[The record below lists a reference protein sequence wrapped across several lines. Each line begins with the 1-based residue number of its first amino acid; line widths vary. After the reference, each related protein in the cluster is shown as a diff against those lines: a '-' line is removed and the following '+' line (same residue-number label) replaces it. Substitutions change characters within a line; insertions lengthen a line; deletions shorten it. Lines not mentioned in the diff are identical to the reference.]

1 MPPPLTQNHKGFKLN
16 LLTCFVLAT
25 LPVVAS
31 AAGSTITITDTI
43 KTDKTFDG
51 EVEFTLALPDTTR
64 FIVVDDHQHVKLT
77 NGDPNGVWTFT
88 SVLDRQIYVGKDASL
103 TFDVSK
109 AIFNHPDADI
119 FNLAGSGE
127 SEYTDVT
134 FTGDVEFNDISGTLM
149 YTGNGNP
156 SYPKGI
162 RFDVQGNLLVNG
174 GALEHDTIDGSYLT
188 PIWLKYMSSFHAGS
202 MTVQNLTFSK
212 QSNAWG
218 TNYSAMHNWGTD
230 VRIDRDL
237 VIDNLNFAG
246 KAWYSGGLI
255 NEVGIDS
262 AYPDAGRALV
272 EIGGNVRIS
281 GLKSTVDNSGNPTP
295 FLFGVNNEGGG
306 VLVTG
311 DVAIST
317 LEAEKGY
324 TIGLQNVT
332 VTDRSETEFR
342 HGDFSAKSLTI
353 TDLSNNETGVYGIY
367 HSSQGKFDVAE
378 GITIANLNA
387 PNGEAI
393 GLEADNLVIDSGL
406 IISNIQGQT
415 AYAVVADPTADD
427 GIAITTNSG
436 VVNRIE
442 GDMATAVYVDPDS
455 TEVSFGKLSADFNGV
470 ESGLTGGTDTSAS
483 EATQGKGGILSL
495 SFANKA
501 KWTVTK
507 NSTLTSLNMDKG
519 VLGVDINLTD
529 GAQDGTTQ
537 VDVQGDAKGTF
548 DVALNITGQ
557 AGADF
562 TKSEDWFLQQTSG
575 VLSVGDVTYQNGG
588 ALAYS
593 VAFFEDGAAPDAEG
607 SSTST
612 GNKGQWHVVLAPE
625 DPGEPDVPPVTPE
638 VEQALVL
645 GASVNQGLGML
656 SETEDLRMRMG
667 DIRNGDTDGLWVR
680 TYARKDSAHGS
691 FGNGFEQDT
700 YGIHLGADHVVKSGS
715 DASWLFGGAFHYGQS
730 DMDGTADAA
739 GGSADVD
746 QYTFK
751 AYATYMKDNGA
762 FVDMV
767 LHAGYYDTELTGL
780 ANSKMAGFK
789 ADYSNWGYGVSAEAG
804 HRFEFGETASAW
816 YVEPTAQLTWFHAEG
831 KDFTTSTGL
840 AVSQGDADFITGR
853 LGAAMGKTFALGT
866 DSDPMASYFSI
877 GLKGGMLYQFDG
889 DQTITAHGTDGA
901 TVHCDAMDLKG
912 ARAYYGLTADW
923 KIDDAWRVYGQ
934 ISREEGSG
942 YTKDF
947 DASIGVRYAF

>member
-1 MPPPLTQNHKGFKLN
+1 MVGVRSNDTDEASRLKVGNTILIHDSTFSGSNPFVIQLMNSDIESKN
-16 LLTCFVLAT
+16 LKFENIKRT
-25 LPVVAS
+25 
-31 AAGSTITITDTI
+31 STSNGPFYLLGLMGNSSKVRSDNVDIV
-43 KTDKTFDG
+43 
-51 EVEFTLALPDTTR
+51 EVESDTGFLAIAIDSSDSAL
-64 FIVVDDHQHVKLT
+64 
-77 NGDPNGVWTFT
+77 N
-88 SVLDRQIYVGKDASL
+88 VGNVNIENL
-103 TFDVSK
+103 K
-109 AIFNHPDADI
+109 AKN
-119 FNLAGSGE
+119 
-127 SEYTDVT
+127 
-134 FTGDVEFNDISGTLM
+134 
-149 YTGNGNP
+149 
-156 SYPKGI
+156 
-162 RFDVQGNLLVNG
+162 
-174 GALEHDTIDGSYLT
+174 GSYLT
-188 PIWLKYMSSFHAGS
+188 
-202 MTVQNLTFSK
+202 
-212 QSNAWG
+212 
-218 TNYSAMHNWGTD
+218 YSAGISSSGSVTATNEIRISNLESNTD
-230 VRIDRDL
+230 DLFAVYAEGEKDTGQTYLSSLQTETLTIKNVKSLEKSAAGILSDLGKFNIKSIAIDGVSAKVDAAGVVLSNISRDSDFGH
-237 VIDNLNFAG
+237 IKISNI
-246 KAWYSGGLI
+246 SGG
-255 NEVGIDS
+255 VS
-262 AYPDAGRALV
+262 S
-272 EIGGNVRIS
+272 S
-281 GLKSTVDNSGNPTP
+281 GL
-295 FLFGVNNEGGG
+295 
-306 VLVTG
+306 
-311 DVAIST
+311 
-317 LEAEKGY
+317 
-324 TIGLQNVT
+324 Q
-332 VTDRSETEFR
+332 
-342 HGDFSAKSLTI
+342 
-353 TDLSNNETGVYGIY
+353 
-367 HSSQGKFDVAE
+367 
-378 GITIANLNA
+378 
-387 PNGEAI
+387 
-393 GLEADNLVIDSGL
+393 ADNLTLSNGL
-406 IISNIQGQT
+406 EISNITSESGN
-415 AYAVVADPTADD
+415 AAAIVAMPVHEDDPGLVVNATP
-427 GIAITTNSG
+427 GIAN
-436 VVNRIE
+436 VIE
-442 GDMATAVYVDPDS
+442 GDLLTLSHS
-455 TEVSFGKLSADFNGV
+455 TDQTKGKLTASFDGQA
-470 ESGLTGGTDTSAS
+470 SSLTGATFTQMDETSDQGTINLAF
-483 EATQGKGGILSL
+483 K
-495 SFANKA
+495 NKA
-501 KWTVTK
+501 KWTVTQ

-519 VLGVDINLTD
+519 VLSVDINLTD

-537 VDVQGDAKGTF
+537 VDVQGEAKGTF

-575 VLSVGDVTYQNGG
+575 VLTVGDVTYQNGG

-593 VAFFEDGAAPDAEG
+593 VAFFEDGAALDAEG

-638 VEQALVL
+638 VEQVLAL

-700 YGIHLGADHVVKSGS
+700 YGIHLGADHVVKAGN

-762 FVDMV
+762 FVDLV

-780 ANSKMAGFK
+780 ANNKMAGFK
-789 ADYSNWGYGVSAEAG
+789 ADYSNWGYGISAEAG

-866 DSDPMASYFSI
+866 DSDPLASYFSV

-889 DQTITAHGTDGA
+889 DQTITAHGTDDA

-942 YTKDF
+942 YTKDY

>member
-1 MPPPLTQNHKGFKLN
+1 MVGVRSNDTDEASRLKVGNTILIHDSTFSGSNPFVIQLMNSDIESKN
-16 LLTCFVLAT
+16 LKFENIKRT
-25 LPVVAS
+25 
-31 AAGSTITITDTI
+31 STSNGPFYLLGLMGNSSKVRSDNVDIV
-43 KTDKTFDG
+43 
-51 EVEFTLALPDTTR
+51 EVESDTGFLAIAIDSSDSAL
-64 FIVVDDHQHVKLT
+64 
-77 NGDPNGVWTFT
+77 N
-88 SVLDRQIYVGKDASL
+88 VGNVNIENL
-103 TFDVSK
+103 K
-109 AIFNHPDADI
+109 AKN
-119 FNLAGSGE
+119 
-127 SEYTDVT
+127 
-134 FTGDVEFNDISGTLM
+134 
-149 YTGNGNP
+149 
-156 SYPKGI
+156 
-162 RFDVQGNLLVNG
+162 
-174 GALEHDTIDGSYLT
+174 GSYLT
-188 PIWLKYMSSFHAGS
+188 
-202 MTVQNLTFSK
+202 
-212 QSNAWG
+212 
-218 TNYSAMHNWGTD
+218 YSAGISSSGSVTATNEIRISNLESNTD
-230 VRIDRDL
+230 DLFAVYAEGEKDTGQTYLSSLQTETLTIKNVKSLEKSAAGILSDLGKFNIKSIAIDGVSAKVDA
-237 VIDNLNFAG
+237 AG
-246 KAWYSGGLI
+246 VVLSNISQDSDFGHIKISNISGG
-255 NEVGIDS
+255 VS
-262 AYPDAGRALV
+262 S
-272 EIGGNVRIS
+272 S
-281 GLKSTVDNSGNPTP
+281 GL
-295 FLFGVNNEGGG
+295 
-306 VLVTG
+306 
-311 DVAIST
+311 
-317 LEAEKGY
+317 
-324 TIGLQNVT
+324 Q
-332 VTDRSETEFR
+332 
-342 HGDFSAKSLTI
+342 
-353 TDLSNNETGVYGIY
+353 
-367 HSSQGKFDVAE
+367 
-378 GITIANLNA
+378 
-387 PNGEAI
+387 
-393 GLEADNLVIDSGL
+393 ADNLTLSNGL
-406 IISNIQGQT
+406 EISNITSESGN
-415 AYAVVADPTADD
+415 AAAIVAMPVHEDDPGLVVNATP
-427 GIAITTNSG
+427 GIAN
-436 VVNRIE
+436 VIE
-442 GDMATAVYVDPDS
+442 GDLLTLSHS
-455 TEVSFGKLSADFNGV
+455 TDQTKGKLTASFDGQA
-470 ESGLTGGTDTSAS
+470 SSLTGATFTQMDETSDQGTINLAF
-483 EATQGKGGILSL
+483 K
-495 SFANKA
+495 NKA

-519 VLGVDINLTD
+519 VLSVDINLTD

-537 VDVQGDAKGTF
+537 VDVQGEAKGTF

-575 VLSVGDVTYQNGG
+575 VLTVGDVTYQNGG

-593 VAFFEDGAAPDAEG
+593 VAFFEDGAALDAEG

-638 VEQALVL
+638 VEQVLAL

-700 YGIHLGADHVVKSGS
+700 YGIHLGADHVEKAGN
-715 DASWLFGGAFHYGQS
+715 DASWLIGGAFHYGQS
-730 DMDGTADAA
+730 DMDGAADAA

-762 FVDMV
+762 FVDLV

-780 ANSKMAGFK
+780 ANNKMAGFK
-789 ADYSNWGYGVSAEAG
+789 ADYSNWGYGISAEAG

-866 DSDPMASYFSI
+866 DSDPLASYFSV

-942 YTKDF
+942 YTKDY

>member
-1 MPPPLTQNHKGFKLN
+1 MEHFSTAPNSDKTNEPSTLTIGNN
-16 LLTCFVLAT
+16 LLIHDATFSGSGPYVIQLQNSDIVAKNIKFENIKRTSTSNGPFYLLGLMGNSSNVKSDNVDIVEVESDTGFLAIAIDLPDST
-25 LPVVAS
+25 LTVKNINIDNLKAKRGSRLNYSAGISSSGSVTATNEIRMSNLEANTDDLYAVYAAGLTDEDTGQTYLSNLQTETLTITTVTSLEKS
-31 AAGSTITITDTI
+31 AAGLLSDLGKINI
-43 KTDKTFDG
+43 KSIAIDG
-51 EVEFTLALPDTTR
+51 VNAKIDAAG
-64 FIVVDDHQHVKLT
+64 VVLT
-77 NGDPNGVWTFT
+77 NLSQDSDFGHIKISN
-88 SVLDRQIYVGKDASL
+88 
-103 TFDVSK
+103 
-109 AIFNHPDADI
+109 
-119 FNLAGSGE
+119 
-127 SEYTDVT
+127 
-134 FTGDVEFNDISGTLM
+134 ISG
-149 YTGNGNP
+149 G
-156 SYPKGI
+156 
-162 RFDVQGNLLVNG
+162 V
-174 GALEHDTIDGSYLT
+174 
-188 PIWLKYMSSFHAGS
+188 
-202 MTVQNLTFSK
+202 
-212 QSNAWG
+212 
-218 TNYSAMHNWGTD
+218 SA
-230 VRIDRDL
+230 
-237 VIDNLNFAG
+237 
-246 KAWYSGGLI
+246 
-255 NEVGIDS
+255 
-262 AYPDAGRALV
+262 
-272 EIGGNVRIS
+272 S
-281 GLKSTVDNSGNPTP
+281 GL
-295 FLFGVNNEGGG
+295 
-306 VLVTG
+306 
-311 DVAIST
+311 
-317 LEAEKGY
+317 
-324 TIGLQNVT
+324 Q
-332 VTDRSETEFR
+332 
-342 HGDFSAKSLTI
+342 
-353 TDLSNNETGVYGIY
+353 
-367 HSSQGKFDVAE
+367 
-378 GITIANLNA
+378 
-387 PNGEAI
+387 
-393 GLEADNLVIDSGL
+393 ADNLTLSNGL
-406 IISNIQGQT
+406 EISNITSESGN
-415 AYAVVADPTADD
+415 ASAIVAMPVHEGDPGLVVNATP
-427 GIAITTNSG
+427 GIAN
-436 VVNRIE
+436 VIE
-442 GDMATAVYVDPDS
+442 GDLLTLSNPAEQTK
-455 TEVSFGKLSADFNGV
+455 GKLTASFDGQT
-470 ESGLTGGTDTSAS
+470 SSLTGATFTQMDETSDQGTINLAF
-483 EATQGKGGILSL
+483 K
-495 SFANKA
+495 NKA

-507 NSTLTSLNMDKG
+507 NSALTSLNMDKG

-537 VDVQGDAKGTF
+537 VDVQGEAKGTF
-548 DVALNITGQ
+548 DVALNITGE

-562 TKSEDWFLQQTSG
+562 TKSEDWFLQQNSG
-575 VLSVGDVTYQNGG
+575 VLTVGDVTYQNGG

-625 DPGEPDVPPVTPE
+625 EPGEPDVPPVTPE
-638 VEQALVL
+638 VEQVLAL

-700 YGIHLGADHVVKSGS
+700 YGIHLGADHVMKAGS

-762 FVDMV
+762 FVDLV

-804 HRFEFGETASAW
+804 HRFEFGESATAW

-866 DSDPMASYFSI
+866 DSDPMASYFSV

-942 YTKDF
+942 YSKDY

>member
-1 MPPPLTQNHKGFKLN
+1 MVYSLSLSLSLGVPVSEAAVIDLNQVSGNEIVLTEDSSLLQSYLPTIPKGETFAIKGKHTFTIGPSDASAMVDTYANATLQVEGSLSLIGNEAFGAMHTNQGSTIAIDEDLFISGTFKYCSSGIELVGVRSDTTIKPSTLTIGNN
-16 LLTCFVLAT
+16 LLIHDAT
-25 LPVVAS
+25 FSGSGPYVIQLQNSDIDAKTIIKFENIKRTATSNGPFYLLGLMGNSSNVKAEGIEFLEVNSDTGFRAIEIGLPDSTLEVGYIDINNLTAKNGSYLEYSAGISSAGSVTATNEIRISNLEANTDDLFAVYAKGLTEKDTGQTYLSSLQTETLTIKNVKSLEKS
-31 AAGSTITITDTI
+31 AAGILSDLGKFNI
-43 KTDKTFDG
+43 KSIAIDG
-51 EVEFTLALPDTTR
+51 VSAKVNAAG
-64 FIVVDDHQHVKLT
+64 VVLSNISRDSDFGHIKIS
-77 NGDPNGVWTFT
+77 N
-88 SVLDRQIYVGKDASL
+88 
-103 TFDVSK
+103 
-109 AIFNHPDADI
+109 
-119 FNLAGSGE
+119 
-127 SEYTDVT
+127 
-134 FTGDVEFNDISGTLM
+134 ISG
-149 YTGNGNP
+149 G
-156 SYPKGI
+156 
-162 RFDVQGNLLVNG
+162 V
-174 GALEHDTIDGSYLT
+174 
-188 PIWLKYMSSFHAGS
+188 SS
-202 MTVQNLTFSK
+202 
-212 QSNAWG
+212 
-218 TNYSAMHNWGTD
+218 
-230 VRIDRDL
+230 
-237 VIDNLNFAG
+237 
-246 KAWYSGGLI
+246 
-255 NEVGIDS
+255 
-262 AYPDAGRALV
+262 
-272 EIGGNVRIS
+272 S
-281 GLKSTVDNSGNPTP
+281 GL
-295 FLFGVNNEGGG
+295 
-306 VLVTG
+306 
-311 DVAIST
+311 
-317 LEAEKGY
+317 
-324 TIGLQNVT
+324 Q
-332 VTDRSETEFR
+332 
-342 HGDFSAKSLTI
+342 
-353 TDLSNNETGVYGIY
+353 
-367 HSSQGKFDVAE
+367 
-378 GITIANLNA
+378 
-387 PNGEAI
+387 
-393 GLEADNLVIDSGL
+393 ADNLTLSNGL
-406 IISNIQGQT
+406 EISNITSESGN
-415 AYAVVADPTADD
+415 AAAIVAMPVHEDDPGLVVNTTP
-427 GIAITTNSG
+427 GIAN
-436 VVNRIE
+436 VIE
-442 GDMATAVYVDPDS
+442 GDLLTLSDS
-455 TEVSFGKLSADFNGV
+455 TDQTKQTKGKLTASFDGQA
-470 ESGLTGGTDTSAS
+470 SSLTGATFTQMDETSDQGTINLAF
-483 EATQGKGGILSL
+483 K
-495 SFANKA
+495 NKA

-519 VLGVDINLTD
+519 VLSVDINLTD

-537 VDVQGDAKGTF
+537 VDVQGEAKGTF

-593 VAFFEDGAAPDAEG
+593 VAFFEDGAALDAEG

-638 VEQALVL
+638 VEQVLAL

-700 YGIHLGADHVVKSGS
+700 YGIHLGADHVVKAGN

-762 FVDMV
+762 FVDLV

-780 ANSKMAGFK
+780 ANNKMAGFK
-789 ADYSNWGYGVSAEAG
+789 ADYSNWGYGISAEAG

-853 LGAAMGKTFALGT
+853 LGAALGKTFALGT
-866 DSDPMASYFSI
+866 DSDPMASYFSV

-942 YTKDF
+942 YTKDY

>member
-1 MPPPLTQNHKGFKLN
+1 MVGVRSNDTDEASRLKVGNTILIHDSTFGGYNPFVIQLMNSDIESKN
-16 LLTCFVLAT
+16 LKFENIKRT
-25 LPVVAS
+25 
-31 AAGSTITITDTI
+31 STSNGPFYLLGLMGNSSEVRSDNVDIV
-43 KTDKTFDG
+43 
-51 EVEFTLALPDTTR
+51 EVESDTGFLAIAIDSPDSA
-64 FIVVDDHQHVKLT
+64 L
-77 NGDPNGVWTFT
+77 N
-88 SVLDRQIYVGKDASL
+88 VGNVNIENL
-103 TFDVSK
+103 K
-109 AIFNHPDADI
+109 AKN
-119 FNLAGSGE
+119 
-127 SEYTDVT
+127 
-134 FTGDVEFNDISGTLM
+134 
-149 YTGNGNP
+149 
-156 SYPKGI
+156 
-162 RFDVQGNLLVNG
+162 
-174 GALEHDTIDGSYLT
+174 GSYLT
-188 PIWLKYMSSFHAGS
+188 
-202 MTVQNLTFSK
+202 
-212 QSNAWG
+212 
-218 TNYSAMHNWGTD
+218 YSAG
-230 VRIDRDL
+230 ISS
-237 VIDNLNFAG
+237 
-246 KAWYSGGLI
+246 SGSVTAT
-255 NEVGIDS
+255 NEI
-262 AYPDAGRALV
+262 
-272 EIGGNVRIS
+272 RIS
-281 GLKSTVDNSGNPTP
+281 NLESNTDDLFAVYAGGEKDTGRTYLSSLQTETLTIKNVKSLEKSAAGILSDLGKFNIKSIAIDGVSAKVDAAGVVLSNISQDSD
-295 FLFGVNNEGGG
+295 FGHIKISNISGG
-306 VLVTG
+306 VL
-311 DVAIST
+311 SS
-317 LEAEKGY
+317 
-324 TIGLQNVT
+324 GLQ
-332 VTDRSETEFR
+332 
-342 HGDFSAKSLTI
+342 
-353 TDLSNNETGVYGIY
+353 
-367 HSSQGKFDVAE
+367 
-378 GITIANLNA
+378 
-387 PNGEAI
+387 
-393 GLEADNLVIDSGL
+393 ADNLTLSNGL
-406 IISNIQGQT
+406 EISNITSESGN
-415 AYAVVADPTADD
+415 AAAIVAMPVHEDDPGLVVNATP
-427 GIAITTNSG
+427 GIAN
-436 VVNRIE
+436 VIE
-442 GDMATAVYVDPDS
+442 GDLLTLSHS
-455 TEVSFGKLSADFNGV
+455 TDQTKGKLTASFDGQA
-470 ESGLTGGTDTSAS
+470 SSLTGATFTQMDETSDQGTINLAF
-483 EATQGKGGILSL
+483 K
-495 SFANKA
+495 NKA
-501 KWTVTK
+501 KWTVTQ

-519 VLGVDINLTD
+519 VLSVDINLTD

-537 VDVQGDAKGTF
+537 VDVQGEAKGTF

-575 VLSVGDVTYQNGG
+575 VLTVGDVTYQNGG

-593 VAFFEDGAAPDAEG
+593 VAFFEDGAALDAEG

-638 VEQALVL
+638 VEQVLAL

-667 DIRNGDTDGLWVR
+667 NIRNGDTDGLWVR

-700 YGIHLGADHVVKSGS
+700 YGIHLGADHVVKAGN

-762 FVDMV
+762 FVDLV

-780 ANSKMAGFK
+780 ANSKMTGFK
-789 ADYSNWGYGVSAEAG
+789 ADYSNWGYGVSAEVG
-804 HRFEFGETASAW
+804 HRFEFGESASAW

-866 DSDPMASYFSI
+866 DSDPLASYFSV

-942 YTKDF
+942 YTKDY

>member
-1 MPPPLTQNHKGFKLN
+1 MPVSEAAVIDLDQVSGNEIVLTEDSSLLQSALPTIARGDTFSVKGKYTVTIGPAADVWQIVSTNANVKLNIEGSLLLLADKDNPVSGGIHTNNGTVIDVGEDLTISGGFKL
-16 LLTCFVLAT
+16 
-25 LPVVAS
+25 
-31 AAGSTITITDTI
+31 AGSAIELVGVRSNDTDEASRLKVGNTLLIHDSTFSGSSPFVIQLINSDIESKNLKFENI
-43 KTDKTFDG
+43 K
-51 EVEFTLALPDTTR
+51 R
-64 FIVVDDHQHVKLT
+64 
-77 NGDPNGVWTFT
+77 TFT
-88 SVLDRQIYVGKDASL
+88 SNGPFYLLGLMGNSSKVRSDNVDIVEVESDTEFLAIAIDLPDSALNVGNVNIENL
-103 TFDVSK
+103 K
-109 AIFNHPDADI
+109 AKN
-119 FNLAGSGE
+119 
-127 SEYTDVT
+127 
-134 FTGDVEFNDISGTLM
+134 
-149 YTGNGNP
+149 
-156 SYPKGI
+156 
-162 RFDVQGNLLVNG
+162 
-174 GALEHDTIDGSYLT
+174 GSYLT
-188 PIWLKYMSSFHAGS
+188 
-202 MTVQNLTFSK
+202 
-212 QSNAWG
+212 
-218 TNYSAMHNWGTD
+218 YSAGISSSGSVTATNEIRISNLEANTD
-230 VRIDRDL
+230 DLFAVYAEGEKDTGQTYLSCLQTETLTIKNVKSLEKSAAGILSDLGKFNIKSIAIDGVSAKVDA
-237 VIDNLNFAG
+237 AG
-246 KAWYSGGLI
+246 VVLSNISQDSDFGHIKISNISGG
-255 NEVGIDS
+255 VS
-262 AYPDAGRALV
+262 S
-272 EIGGNVRIS
+272 S
-281 GLKSTVDNSGNPTP
+281 GL
-295 FLFGVNNEGGG
+295 
-306 VLVTG
+306 
-311 DVAIST
+311 
-317 LEAEKGY
+317 
-324 TIGLQNVT
+324 Q
-332 VTDRSETEFR
+332 
-342 HGDFSAKSLTI
+342 
-353 TDLSNNETGVYGIY
+353 
-367 HSSQGKFDVAE
+367 
-378 GITIANLNA
+378 
-387 PNGEAI
+387 
-393 GLEADNLVIDSGL
+393 ADNLTLSNGL
-406 IISNIQGQT
+406 EISNITSESGN
-415 AYAVVADPTADD
+415 AAAIVAMPVHEDDPGLVVNATP
-427 GIAITTNSG
+427 GIAN
-436 VVNRIE
+436 VIE
-442 GDMATAVYVDPDS
+442 GDLLTLSHS
-455 TEVSFGKLSADFNGV
+455 TDQTKGKLTASFDGQA
-470 ESGLTGGTDTSAS
+470 SSLTGATFTQMDETSDQGTINLAF
-483 EATQGKGGILSL
+483 K
-495 SFANKA
+495 NKA
-501 KWTVTK
+501 KWTVTQ

-519 VLGVDINLTD
+519 VLNVDINLTD

-537 VDVQGDAKGTF
+537 VDVQGEAKGTF
-548 DVALNITGQ
+548 DVGLNISGQ

-575 VLSVGDVTYQNGG
+575 VLTVGDVTYQNGG

-638 VEQALVL
+638 VEQVLAL

-700 YGIHLGADHVVKSGS
+700 YGIHLGADHVVKAGN
-715 DASWLFGGAFHYGQS
+715 DASWLIGGAFHYGQS

-762 FVDMV
+762 FVDLV

-780 ANSKMAGFK
+780 ANSKMTGFK
-789 ADYSNWGYGVSAEAG
+789 ADYSNWGYGVSAEVG
-804 HRFEFGETASAW
+804 HRFEFGESASAW

-866 DSDPMASYFSI
+866 DSDPLASYLSV

-901 TVHCDAMDLKG
+901 IVHCDAMDLKG

-942 YTKDF
+942 YTKDY

>member
-1 MPPPLTQNHKGFKLN
+1 MPVSEAAVIDLDQVSGNEIVLTEDSSLLQSALPTIARGDTFSVKGKYTVTIGPAADVWQIVSTNANVKLNIEGSLLLLADKDNPVSGGIHTNNGTVIDVGEDLTISGGFKL
-16 LLTCFVLAT
+16 
-25 LPVVAS
+25 
-31 AAGSTITITDTI
+31 AGSAIELVGVRSNDTDEASRLKVGNTLLIHDSTFSGSSPFVIQLINSDIESKNLKFENI
-43 KTDKTFDG
+43 K
-51 EVEFTLALPDTTR
+51 R
-64 FIVVDDHQHVKLT
+64 
-77 NGDPNGVWTFT
+77 TFT
-88 SVLDRQIYVGKDASL
+88 SNGPFYLLGLMGNSSKVRSDNVDIVEVESDTGFLAIAIDLPDSALNVGNVNIENL
-103 TFDVSK
+103 K
-109 AIFNHPDADI
+109 AKN
-119 FNLAGSGE
+119 
-127 SEYTDVT
+127 
-134 FTGDVEFNDISGTLM
+134 
-149 YTGNGNP
+149 
-156 SYPKGI
+156 
-162 RFDVQGNLLVNG
+162 
-174 GALEHDTIDGSYLT
+174 GSYLT
-188 PIWLKYMSSFHAGS
+188 
-202 MTVQNLTFSK
+202 
-212 QSNAWG
+212 
-218 TNYSAMHNWGTD
+218 YSAGISSSGSVTATNEIRISNLEANTD
-230 VRIDRDL
+230 DLFAVYAEGEKDTGQTYLSCLQTETLTIKNVKSLEKSAAGILSDLGKFNIKSIAIDGVSAKVDA
-237 VIDNLNFAG
+237 AG
-246 KAWYSGGLI
+246 VVLSNISQDSDFGHIKISNISGG
-255 NEVGIDS
+255 VS
-262 AYPDAGRALV
+262 S
-272 EIGGNVRIS
+272 S
-281 GLKSTVDNSGNPTP
+281 GL
-295 FLFGVNNEGGG
+295 
-306 VLVTG
+306 
-311 DVAIST
+311 
-317 LEAEKGY
+317 
-324 TIGLQNVT
+324 Q
-332 VTDRSETEFR
+332 
-342 HGDFSAKSLTI
+342 
-353 TDLSNNETGVYGIY
+353 
-367 HSSQGKFDVAE
+367 
-378 GITIANLNA
+378 
-387 PNGEAI
+387 
-393 GLEADNLVIDSGL
+393 ADNLTLSNGL
-406 IISNIQGQT
+406 EISNITSESGN
-415 AYAVVADPTADD
+415 AAAIVAMPVHEDDPGLVVNATP
-427 GIAITTNSG
+427 GIAN
-436 VVNRIE
+436 VIE
-442 GDMATAVYVDPDS
+442 GDLLTLSHS
-455 TEVSFGKLSADFNGV
+455 TDQTKGKLTASFDGQA
-470 ESGLTGGTDTSAS
+470 SSLTGATFTQMDETSDQGTINLAF
-483 EATQGKGGILSL
+483 K
-495 SFANKA
+495 NKA
-501 KWTVTK
+501 KWTVTQ

-519 VLGVDINLTD
+519 VLNVDINLTD

-537 VDVQGDAKGTF
+537 VDVQGEAKGTF
-548 DVALNITGQ
+548 DVGLNISGQ

-575 VLSVGDVTYQNGG
+575 VLTVGDVTYQNGG

-638 VEQALVL
+638 VEQVLAL

-700 YGIHLGADHVVKSGS
+700 YGIHLGADHVVKAGN
-715 DASWLFGGAFHYGQS
+715 DASWLIGGAFHYGQS

-762 FVDMV
+762 FVDLV

-780 ANSKMAGFK
+780 ANSKMTGFK
-789 ADYSNWGYGVSAEAG
+789 ADYSNWGYGVSAEVG
-804 HRFEFGETASAW
+804 HRFEFGESASAW

-866 DSDPMASYFSI
+866 DSDPLASYLSV

-901 TVHCDAMDLKG
+901 IVHCDAMDLKG

-942 YTKDF
+942 YTKDY

>member
-1 MPPPLTQNHKGFKLN
+1 MYFEKSKVAKAVGGIFSLSLSLSLGVPVSEAAVIDLDQVSGNEIVLTEDSSLLQSALPTIARGDTFSVKGKYTLTIGPAADVWQIVSTNANVKLNIEGSLLLLADKDNPVSGGIHTNNGTVIDVGEDLTISGGFKL
-16 LLTCFVLAT
+16 
-25 LPVVAS
+25 
-31 AAGSTITITDTI
+31 AGSAIELVGVRSNDTDEASRLKVGNTLLIHDSTFSGSSPFVIQLINSDIESKNLKFENI
-43 KTDKTFDG
+43 KRTSTSNGPFYLLGLMGNSSKVRSDNVDIV
-51 EVEFTLALPDTTR
+51 EVESDTGFLAIAIDLPDSA
-64 FIVVDDHQHVKLT
+64 L
-77 NGDPNGVWTFT
+77 N
-88 SVLDRQIYVGKDASL
+88 VGNVNIENL
-103 TFDVSK
+103 K
-109 AIFNHPDADI
+109 AKN
-119 FNLAGSGE
+119 
-127 SEYTDVT
+127 
-134 FTGDVEFNDISGTLM
+134 
-149 YTGNGNP
+149 
-156 SYPKGI
+156 
-162 RFDVQGNLLVNG
+162 
-174 GALEHDTIDGSYLT
+174 GSYLT
-188 PIWLKYMSSFHAGS
+188 
-202 MTVQNLTFSK
+202 
-212 QSNAWG
+212 
-218 TNYSAMHNWGTD
+218 YSAGISSSGSVTATNEIRISNLEANTD
-230 VRIDRDL
+230 DLFAVYAEGEKDTGQTYLSSLQTETLTIKNVKSLEKSAAGILSDLGKFNIKSIAIDGVSAKVDA
-237 VIDNLNFAG
+237 AG
-246 KAWYSGGLI
+246 VVLSNISQDSDFGHIKISNISGG
-255 NEVGIDS
+255 VS
-262 AYPDAGRALV
+262 S
-272 EIGGNVRIS
+272 S
-281 GLKSTVDNSGNPTP
+281 GL
-295 FLFGVNNEGGG
+295 
-306 VLVTG
+306 
-311 DVAIST
+311 
-317 LEAEKGY
+317 
-324 TIGLQNVT
+324 Q
-332 VTDRSETEFR
+332 
-342 HGDFSAKSLTI
+342 
-353 TDLSNNETGVYGIY
+353 
-367 HSSQGKFDVAE
+367 
-378 GITIANLNA
+378 
-387 PNGEAI
+387 
-393 GLEADNLVIDSGL
+393 ADNLTLSNGL
-406 IISNIQGQT
+406 EISNITSESGN
-415 AYAVVADPTADD
+415 AAAIVAMPVHEDDPGLVVNTTP
-427 GIAITTNSG
+427 GIAN
-436 VVNRIE
+436 VIE
-442 GDMATAVYVDPDS
+442 GDLLTLSHS
-455 TEVSFGKLSADFNGV
+455 TDQTKGKLTASFDGQA
-470 ESGLTGGTDTSAS
+470 SSLTGATFTQMDETSDQGTINLAF
-483 EATQGKGGILSL
+483 K
-495 SFANKA
+495 NKA

-519 VLGVDINLTD
+519 VLSVDINLTD

-537 VDVQGDAKGTF
+537 VDVQGEAKGTF

-593 VAFFEDGAAPDAEG
+593 VAFFEDGAALDAEG

-638 VEQALVL
+638 VEQVLAL

-700 YGIHLGADHVVKSGS
+700 YGIHLGADHVVKAGN

-762 FVDMV
+762 FVDLV

-780 ANSKMAGFK
+780 ANNKMAGFK
-789 ADYSNWGYGVSAEAG
+789 ADYSNWGYGISAEAG
-804 HRFEFGETASAW
+804 HRFEFGETASVW

-866 DSDPMASYFSI
+866 DSDPLASYFSV

-942 YTKDF
+942 YTKDY

>member
-1 MPPPLTQNHKGFKLN
+1 MVGVRSNDTDEASRLKVGNTILIHDSTFSGSNPFVIQLMNSDIESKN
-16 LLTCFVLAT
+16 LKFENIKRT
-25 LPVVAS
+25 
-31 AAGSTITITDTI
+31 STSNGPFYLLGLMGNSSKVRSDNVDIV
-43 KTDKTFDG
+43 
-51 EVEFTLALPDTTR
+51 EVESDTGFLAIAIDSSDSAL
-64 FIVVDDHQHVKLT
+64 
-77 NGDPNGVWTFT
+77 N
-88 SVLDRQIYVGKDASL
+88 VGNVNIENL
-103 TFDVSK
+103 K
-109 AIFNHPDADI
+109 AKN
-119 FNLAGSGE
+119 
-127 SEYTDVT
+127 
-134 FTGDVEFNDISGTLM
+134 
-149 YTGNGNP
+149 
-156 SYPKGI
+156 
-162 RFDVQGNLLVNG
+162 
-174 GALEHDTIDGSYLT
+174 GSYLT
-188 PIWLKYMSSFHAGS
+188 
-202 MTVQNLTFSK
+202 
-212 QSNAWG
+212 
-218 TNYSAMHNWGTD
+218 YSAGISSSGSVTATNEIRISNLESNTD
-230 VRIDRDL
+230 DLFAVYAEGEKDTGQTYLSSLQTETLTIKNVKSLEKSAAGILSDLGKFNIKSIAIDGVSAKVDA
-237 VIDNLNFAG
+237 AG
-246 KAWYSGGLI
+246 VVLSNISHDSDFGHIKISNISGG
-255 NEVGIDS
+255 VS
-262 AYPDAGRALV
+262 S
-272 EIGGNVRIS
+272 S
-281 GLKSTVDNSGNPTP
+281 GL
-295 FLFGVNNEGGG
+295 
-306 VLVTG
+306 
-311 DVAIST
+311 
-317 LEAEKGY
+317 
-324 TIGLQNVT
+324 Q
-332 VTDRSETEFR
+332 
-342 HGDFSAKSLTI
+342 
-353 TDLSNNETGVYGIY
+353 
-367 HSSQGKFDVAE
+367 
-378 GITIANLNA
+378 
-387 PNGEAI
+387 
-393 GLEADNLVIDSGL
+393 ADNLTLSNGL
-406 IISNIQGQT
+406 EISNITSESGN
-415 AYAVVADPTADD
+415 AAAIVAMPVHEDDPGLVVNATP
-427 GIAITTNSG
+427 GIAN
-436 VVNRIE
+436 VIE
-442 GDMATAVYVDPDS
+442 GDLLTLSHS
-455 TEVSFGKLSADFNGV
+455 TDQTKGKLTASFDGQA
-470 ESGLTGGTDTSAS
+470 SSLTGATFTQMDETSDQGTINLAF
-483 EATQGKGGILSL
+483 K
-495 SFANKA
+495 NKA
-501 KWTVTK
+501 KWTATK

-519 VLGVDINLTD
+519 VLSVDINLTD

-537 VDVQGDAKGTF
+537 VDVQGEAKGTF

-575 VLSVGDVTYQNGG
+575 VLTVGDVTYQNGG

-593 VAFFEDGAAPDAEG
+593 VAFFEDGAALDAEG

-638 VEQALVL
+638 VEQVLAL

-700 YGIHLGADHVVKSGS
+700 YGIHLGADHVVKAGK
-715 DASWLFGGAFHYGQS
+715 DASWLIGGAFHYGQS

-762 FVDMV
+762 FVDLV

-780 ANSKMAGFK
+780 ANNKMAGFK
-789 ADYSNWGYGVSAEAG
+789 ADYSNWGYGISAEAG

-866 DSDPMASYFSI
+866 DSDPLASYFSV

-889 DQTITAHGTDGA
+889 DQTITAHGTDDA

-942 YTKDF
+942 YTKDY

>member
-1 MPPPLTQNHKGFKLN
+1 MVGVRSNDTNEASRLKVGNTILIHDSTFSGSNPFVIQLMNSDIESKN
-16 LLTCFVLAT
+16 LKFENIKRT
-25 LPVVAS
+25 
-31 AAGSTITITDTI
+31 STSNGPFYLLGLMGNSSKVRSDNVDIV
-43 KTDKTFDG
+43 
-51 EVEFTLALPDTTR
+51 EVESDTGFLAIAIDSSDSAL
-64 FIVVDDHQHVKLT
+64 
-77 NGDPNGVWTFT
+77 N
-88 SVLDRQIYVGKDASL
+88 VGNVNIENL
-103 TFDVSK
+103 K
-109 AIFNHPDADI
+109 AKN
-119 FNLAGSGE
+119 
-127 SEYTDVT
+127 
-134 FTGDVEFNDISGTLM
+134 
-149 YTGNGNP
+149 
-156 SYPKGI
+156 
-162 RFDVQGNLLVNG
+162 
-174 GALEHDTIDGSYLT
+174 GSYLT
-188 PIWLKYMSSFHAGS
+188 
-202 MTVQNLTFSK
+202 
-212 QSNAWG
+212 
-218 TNYSAMHNWGTD
+218 YSAGISSSGSVTATNEIRISNLESNTD
-230 VRIDRDL
+230 DLFAVYAEGEKDTGQTYLSSLQTETLTIKNVKSLEKSAAGILSDLGKFNIKSIAIDGVSAKVDA
-237 VIDNLNFAG
+237 AG
-246 KAWYSGGLI
+246 VVLSNISQDSDFGHIKISNISGG
-255 NEVGIDS
+255 VS
-262 AYPDAGRALV
+262 S
-272 EIGGNVRIS
+272 S
-281 GLKSTVDNSGNPTP
+281 GL
-295 FLFGVNNEGGG
+295 
-306 VLVTG
+306 
-311 DVAIST
+311 
-317 LEAEKGY
+317 
-324 TIGLQNVT
+324 Q
-332 VTDRSETEFR
+332 
-342 HGDFSAKSLTI
+342 
-353 TDLSNNETGVYGIY
+353 
-367 HSSQGKFDVAE
+367 
-378 GITIANLNA
+378 
-387 PNGEAI
+387 
-393 GLEADNLVIDSGL
+393 ADNLTLSNGL
-406 IISNIQGQT
+406 EISNITSESGN
-415 AYAVVADPTADD
+415 AAAIVAMPVHEDDPGLVVNATP
-427 GIAITTNSG
+427 GIAN
-436 VVNRIE
+436 VIE
-442 GDMATAVYVDPDS
+442 GDLLTLSHS
-455 TEVSFGKLSADFNGV
+455 TDQTKGKLTASFDGQA
-470 ESGLTGGTDTSAS
+470 SSLTGATFTQMDETSDQGTINLAF
-483 EATQGKGGILSL
+483 K
-495 SFANKA
+495 NKA

-519 VLGVDINLTD
+519 VLSVDINLT
-529 GAQDGTTQ
+529 DGTTQ
-537 VDVQGDAKGTF
+537 VDVQGEAKGTF

-575 VLSVGDVTYQNGG
+575 VLTLGDVTYQNGG

-593 VAFFEDGAAPDAEG
+593 VAFFEDGAALDAEG

-638 VEQALVL
+638 VEQVLAL

-700 YGIHLGADHVVKSGS
+700 YGIHLGADHVVKAGK
-715 DASWLFGGAFHYGQS
+715 DASWLIGGAFHYGQS

-762 FVDMV
+762 FVDLV

-780 ANSKMAGFK
+780 ANNKMAGFK
-789 ADYSNWGYGVSAEAG
+789 ADYSNWGYGISAEAG

-866 DSDPMASYFSI
+866 DSDPLASYFSV

-889 DQTITAHGTDGA
+889 DQTITAHGTDDA

-942 YTKDF
+942 YTKDY